1 MKQLTTTVIRS
12 FNFMFN
18 FMLFTVIF
26 SFNLPFNFALWDLLT
41 GAILVKFIPDLT
53 STTSLFICNKF
64 SYEVLLLIFH
74 KT

>member
-26 SFNLPFNFALWDLLT
+26 RLICHLILPSE
-41 GAILVKFIPDLT
+41 I
-53 STTSLFICNKF
+53 S
-64 SYEVLLLIFH
+64 
-74 KT
+74 